1 MAGNYDWYQSETWDK
16 SSAQIFEERIRR
28 ARGMRPQYMEIQG
41 RTLLRA
47 GTRGDREAG
56 RALLRRVIAEYAN
69 APESYLD
76 ARHAVV
82 MSWGLLGESHRAEGE
97 IAEALAAFAALRTL
111 APTVPHLRTVGLEI
125 PYLDV
130 LIELGDSESLDEAFV
145 EVERLRLELASDNI
159 QFPKDTFA
167 LALRAAR
174 LYRKIGDGRAAV
186 EASVALAIV
195 TDMDDPIRRHRV
207 LGGID
212 ATEDELRELGAIVDG
227 FRSQS

>member
-1 MAGNYDWYQSETWDK
+1 MRARRCEGPLRGRGDLSRIGRTLAFDRAQPRVCLGEGWIDVAGNYDWFQSETWDK

-145 EVERLRLELASDNI
+145 EVERLPGS
-159 QFPKDTFA
+159 
-167 LALRAAR
+167 LR
-174 LYRKIGDGRAAV
+174 GDG
-186 EASVALAIV
+186 
-195 TDMDDPIRRHRV
+195 
-207 LGGID
+207 
-212 ATEDELRELGAIVDG
+212 G
-227 FRSQS
+227 FGSTGFGEHKSGVNA